1 MRHPPLRRCNSRNTH
16 LCLGEGKR
24 HDFRLFH
31 TMEQMC
37 LIAFQQREQLT
48 DENMGG
54 IVLVDTLRLF
64 CCQLIENL
72 LEALRNFVTPIFRKA
87 AVPAEKPQKELHTDL
102 QEPLKCTVLSSH
114 GFVKTVAFDAVLLC
128 ELRGLGQS
136 FRPPIIKRYATFRHS
151 LRHQAD
157 TLAASPAKSASS
169 VLFTFSFSY
178 FY

>member
-87 AVPAEKPQKELHTDL
+87 AVLAGHQRYNT
-102 QEPLKCTVLSSH
+102 
-114 GFVKTVAFDAVLLC
+114 
-128 ELRGLGQS
+128 LGAAQMYRS
-136 FRPPIIKRYATFRHS
+136 FQPRFRKDGC
-151 LRHQAD
+151 L
-157 TLAASPAKSASS
+157 
-169 VLFTFSFSY
+169 
-178 FY
+178 